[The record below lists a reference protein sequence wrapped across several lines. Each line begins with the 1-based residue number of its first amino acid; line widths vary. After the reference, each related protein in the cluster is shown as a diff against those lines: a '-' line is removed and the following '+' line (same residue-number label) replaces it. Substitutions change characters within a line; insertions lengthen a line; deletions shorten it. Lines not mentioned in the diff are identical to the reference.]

1 MTHYSFFLI
10 SSTIG
15 LNYFQQM
22 LGTWQGAFGSPYIHI
37 SDAVMGLSLSVGPLV
52 PSRLKLGASI
62 CLGKHSNCDQATGD
76 FIKGKVYGQ
85 ISLKD
90 PDENFILA
98 MVTEV
103 SLSWQISVCFFFFF
117 FLLLFFFSHRR
128 HILYVKSHDYLLTT
142 YHCHFSQFFYTG
154 HVWKNN
160 GRARL

>member
-1 MTHYSFFLI
+1 
-10 SSTIG
+10 
-15 LNYFQQM
+15 M

-85 ISLKD
+85 ISLTD

-117 FLLLFFFSHRR
+117 FFFNKVHLVTS
-128 HILYVKSHDYLLTT
+128 
-142 YHCHFSQFFYTG
+142 
-154 HVWKNN
+154 
-160 GRARL
+160 